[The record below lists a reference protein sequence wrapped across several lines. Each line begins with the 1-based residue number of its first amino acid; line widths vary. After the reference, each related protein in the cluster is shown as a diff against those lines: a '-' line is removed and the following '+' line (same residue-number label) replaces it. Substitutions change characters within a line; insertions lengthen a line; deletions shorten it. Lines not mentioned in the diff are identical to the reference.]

1 MSIEEYDD
9 LDFGKVSKLYLRGVS
24 IKTAPH
30 EGMETKTC
38 ETKEEYLQGLKG
50 AGTNYQGEKYNY
62 PIVKIFNNIWIRENY
77 KHEVDVQPHR
87 DWKVN
92 NETLKEVYYR
102 ISLAE
107 QACPSGWRLPNMA
120 DYQNMVNKLTR
131 NGHSL
136 PGLACSALDNNVTG
150 FSLYFPGYYGGNW
163 GYDTGSWYNND
174 HADFLTTDEPQLAS
188 FTKGGQ
194 YENSS
199 FNNNAGP
206 DTSYF
211 SVRYVKK

>member
-1 MSIEEYDD
+1 
-9 LDFGKVSKLYLRGVS
+9 
-24 IKTAPH
+24 
-30 EGMETKTC
+30 
-38 ETKEEYLQGLKG
+38 
-50 AGTNYQGEKYNY
+50 
-62 PIVKIFNNIWIRENY
+62 
-77 KHEVDVQPHR
+77 
-87 DWKVN
+87 
-92 NETLKEVYYR
+92 
-102 ISLAE
+102 
-107 QACPSGWRLPNMA
+107 MA

-199 FNNNAGP
+199 FNHNAGP
-206 DTSYF
+206 ETSYF

>member
-174 HADFLTTDEPQLAS
+174 YAYFLTTDEPQLAS